1 MLILS
6 RVCAE
11 FTDKNGAVI
20 HRITPAMIGLFHD
33 APEAIRGD
41 LLFNMLLA
49 DGSIKTPED
58 ARKDRNL
65 EQDPMKGATADG
77 KEIKPAKSEEPEAAE
92 KTVKTTKTAKA
103 EIKPAEEKT
112 AETEQKK

>member
-11 FTDKNGAVI
+11 FRDRKGAVI
-20 HRITPAMIGLFHD
+20 HRITPTMIGLFHD

-65 EQDPMKGATADG
+65 ENDPKKGATADG
-77 KEIKPAKSEEPEAAE
+77 KEIVPEKGTEPA
-92 KTVKTTKTAKA
+92 VKQTKTAKTA
-103 EIKPAEEKT
+103 KAGTGTEDKPV
-112 AETEQKK
+112 ETEQKK

>member
-20 HRITPAMIGLFHD
+20 HRITPAMLGLFHD
-33 APEAIRGD
+33 APEAIRGN
-41 LLFNMLLA
+41 LLFEMLLA

-58 ARKDRNL
+58 ARKDRKL
-65 EQDPMKGATADG
+65 EQDPMAGAYADG
-77 KEIKPAKSEEPEAAE
+77 KEKPEPEPAVKPAKGTKATRAEA
-92 KTVKTTKTAKA
+92 
-103 EIKPAEEKT
+103 KPVEEKPT
-112 AETEQKK
+112 GGEQKK

>member
-11 FTDKNGAVI
+11 FHDKNGAVI
-20 HRITPAMIGLFHD
+20 HRITPAMIGLFHE

-41 LLFNMLLA
+41 LLFRMLLA

-58 ARKDRNL
+58 AGKDRNL
-65 EQDPMKGATADG
+65 ENDPMAGADASG
-77 KEIKPAKSEEPEAAE
+77 REIKSGTKTKSNPELKAGAE
-92 KTVKTTKTAKA
+92 K
-103 EIKPAEEKT
+103 KPAM
-112 AETEQKK
+112 TEQTK

>member
-11 FTDKNGAVI
+11 FTDKNGSVI
-20 HRITPAMIGLFHD
+20 HRITPSMIGLFHD

-41 LLFNMLLA
+41 LLFNLLLA

-65 EQDPMKGATADG
+65 EQDPMKGVAADG
-77 KEIKPAKSEEPEAAE
+77 KEKIPEKEPEPVVKQTKAA
-92 KTVKTTKTAKA
+92 KTAKA
-103 EIKPAEEKT
+103 ETKAEEKP